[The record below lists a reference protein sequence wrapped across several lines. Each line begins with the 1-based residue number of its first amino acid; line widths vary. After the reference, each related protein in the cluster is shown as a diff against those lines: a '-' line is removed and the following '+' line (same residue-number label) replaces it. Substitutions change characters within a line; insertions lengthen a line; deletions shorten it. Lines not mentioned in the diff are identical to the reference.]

1 MYKHFVKRVLDI
13 LFSVIL
19 LPFVLLAIIIL
30 GPIIFLS
37 DRGTI
42 FYKAPRRGY
51 KGKVFKMLKFRSMK
65 MNAPVLRNED
75 GSVYTGKDDPRVT
88 KIGRILRKTS
98 VDELP
103 QILNVLT
110 GGMSFV
116 GPRPTLASTDY
127 STLDDVRKKRLE
139 VRPGITGYTQAYYR
153 NSIPQDEKYRLDCEY
168 VDKCSFGLDLKI
180 LGKTV
185 GSVLKAENINADPAT
200 AKTATSAAE
209 TKSDAETAAPAEKG

>member
-1 MYKHFVKRVLDI
+1 MYRHFVKRLLDI
-13 LFSVIL
+13 LFSLIGM
-19 LPFVLLAIIIL
+19 PFVLLAIL
-30 GPIIFLS
+30 LVGPVIWLS
-37 DRGTI
+37 DHGSI
-42 FYKAPRRGY
+42 FYVAKRRGY
-51 KGKVFKMLKFRSMK
+51 RGKVFKMLKFRSMK

-103 QILNVLT
+103 QLINVFK
-110 GGMSFV
+110 GDMSFV

-127 STLDDVRKKRLE
+127 ETLDEVRKKRLE

-153 NSIPQDEKYRLDCEY
+153 NSIPQEEKYRLDCEY
-168 VDKCSFGLDLKI
+168 VDKCSFGLDVRI
-180 LGKTV
+180 LGKTF

-200 AKTATSAAE
+200 AKTAASAENTTAE
-209 TKSDAETAAPAEKG
+209 ADASAGK